1 MACPDDN
8 ALAALSEGRVPEPEA
23 TKLREHIEGCDDCRR
38 ALALAASASQEVTSE
53 RLRQGETVGRYV
65 VIRLLGSGGTADVYA
80 AYDPELDRKVALK
93 LWRPGALMGG
103 DEQLLTEAKVM
114 ARLNHPNVVTV
125 HDAGRLVG
133 RVFLA
138 MELVDGR
145 TLADW
150 LPQAQS
156 VREIV
161 EVFAALGRGLA
172 AAHTAGVVHR
182 DFKPANTLLGIDGRA
197 RVADFGL
204 ALTGKGKPEV
214 AGTLRYIA
222 PEVMR
227 GEPADARSDQ
237 FSFCASLSEAV
248 EGRRAPRWLQA
259 VLERGKADD
268 PQRRFSS
275 MDELVAELTRDR
287 FKTARRVFYGVLPLT
302 VLAAALGAW
311 TLSNERR
318 CHKGATRGAEVWS
331 EAGHAKVKAAF
342 EATGL
347 PFAATAAD
355 GAIRALDRW
364 RGEWAAAADQAC
376 AQRDR
381 SGEAAYAR
389 QTLCLES
396 RLDEARALVDLF
408 SAPDSETVSRA
419 MDTAADLSSA
429 GSCLVVQASAVR
441 ADARALAA
449 AQAIAAQ
456 ARVWFEA
463 GQQTK
468 ALARAKEAVA
478 AATPLGSRALTAQA
492 QLVLGMALAREGDD
506 EGARTALFDAAIAA
520 EASGEDSLAMRA
532 WGQLAVAVAERE
544 PSAHAGESWGRLA
557 RAALDR
563 AGGGALL
570 EAELDDDLLAVAR
583 AESRTADVLRLAQKC
598 LALRQQVLGPEHAL
612 VGRAQ
617 LLLGMALHGVGRTQ
631 EAEPLLAEARTRV
644 EKAYGRQHP
653 QVAQV
658 ANAQGLIALR
668 LWKLSE
674 SKRLYSEGLAIAE
687 ALRKDGSQVAIM
699 LDSLGNV
706 ETTLG
711 EYGPAREH
719 LSRALELKR
728 ALPRPE
734 HPSLASSLLSMA
746 ALELAAGA
754 PERSLALARE
764 ADLMLEPLLGLTH
777 PARVRA
783 LVAVSAAC
791 RAVGQLE
798 CSREQLKK
806 LRTLQAISGTTQTE
820 RQLDREEGEVA
831 LAEGRPELALEA
843 FRRGV
848 AARDEWEEHRDI
860 GRALAKL
867 GRRVEAQAELEQAVK
882 MLQPLDHPKAKA
894 ELAELLAK

>member
-23 TKLREHIEGCDDCRR
+23 TRLREHIEGCDDCRR

-161 EVFAALGRGLA
+161 EVFAALGRGLG
-172 AAHTAGVVHR
+172 AAHAAGVVHR
-182 DFKPANTLLGIDGRA
+182 DFKPANTLLGVDGRA

-204 ALTGKGKPEV
+204 ALTGKAKAEI

-237 FSFCASLSEAV
+237 FSFCASLSHAL
-248 EGRRAPRWLQA
+248 EGRKTPRWLQA
-259 VLERGKADD
+259 AVERGGADD
-268 PQRRFSS
+268 PQRRFPS
-275 MDELVAELTRDR
+275 MEALVEELTRDR
-287 FKTARRVFYGVLPLT
+287 LKTVRRVFFGALPLA
-302 VLAAALGAW
+302 VLAAAIGAW
-311 TLSNERR
+311 TLSAQQR
-318 CHKGATRGAEVWS
+318 CHQGAARGAEVWNDRTR
-331 EAGHAKVKAAF
+331 AKVKAAF
-342 EATGL
+342 DGTRL
-347 PFAATAAD
+347 PFASTASEGAMRTLDRWRDEWATAAD
-355 GAIRALDRW
+355 RACVER
-364 RGEWAAAADQAC
+364 E
-376 AQRDR
+376 R
-381 SGEAAYAR
+381 SGDAAYAR

-419 MDTAADLSSA
+419 IDTAADLSSA
-429 GSCLVVQASAVR
+429 SSCLVAQTGTAR
-441 ADARALAA
+441 PDARALAA

-456 ARVWFEA
+456 ARVWFDA
-463 GQQTK
+463 GQQAK

-478 AATPLGSRALTAQA
+478 AAAPLGSRALTAQA
-492 QLVLGMALAREGDD
+492 QLVLGMALTREGDD
-506 EGARTALFDAAIAA
+506 EGARSALFDAAIAA
-520 EASGEDSLAMRA
+520 EASGEDALAMRA
-532 WGQLAVAVAERE
+532 WGRMAVEVAERE
-544 PSAHAGESWGRLA
+544 PSAHASQSWGRLA

-570 EAELDDDLLAVAR
+570 EAELDDELLAVAR
-583 AESRTADVLRLAQKC
+583 AENRTADVLELAQKC
-598 LALRQQVLGPEHAL
+598 LALRQQSLGPDHPL

-617 LLLGMALHGVGRTQ
+617 LLLGLALHGVGRTP
-631 EAEPLLAEARTRV
+631 EAEPLLAEARARV

-653 QVAQV
+653 EVATV

-674 SKRLYSEGLAIAE
+674 AKRLYAEGLAIAE
-687 ALRKDGSQVAIM
+687 AVRRDGSQVGIM

-719 LSRALELKR
+719 LTRALELKR

-754 PERSLALARE
+754 PEKSLALARE
-764 ADLMLEPLLGLTH
+764 ADLMLEPLLGLNH

-820 RQLDREEGEVA
+820 RQLDREEGELA
-831 LAEGRPELALEA
+831 LAEGHPEVALEA

-848 AARDEWEEHRDI
+848 AVRDEWEEHRDI

-867 GRRVEAQAELEQAVK
+867 GRRAEAQAELEQAVK